1 MAVDRALRHRSLLVA
16 KKRYE
21 DLLEQTVCQR
31 TAELRKVNQNL
42 NELLEVLYSNYR
54 STLRCLAEALEARD
68 CETRGHSDRVVAYCL
83 RLGRELG
90 LSPCDLI
97 GLEQGALLHDIGKIG
112 IRDAV
117 LLKTGPL
124 TAEEWVDMRGHIDY
138 GLRII
143 GAIDFLSGARPVVGQ
158 HHEKY
163 DGSGY
168 PRGLCGEEIHIH
180 ARIFAVA
187 DAYDAITSDRPY
199 RSAAP
204 YDHARLEI
212 TRNSGTH
219 FDPKVVEVFLQIP
232 EAEWAEIRRTAQMP
246 QASEPIIDNLQI
258 RSFIVSLKQLV
269 NEADVEPVLQQ

>member
-1 MAVDRALRHRSLLVA
+1 
-16 KKRYE
+16 
-21 DLLEQTVCQR
+21 
-31 TAELRKVNQNL
+31 
-42 NELLEVLYSNYR
+42 
-54 STLRCLAEALEARD
+54 
-68 CETRGHSDRVVAYCL
+68 VVAYCL

-90 LSPCDLI
+90 LSPRDLV

-117 LLKTGPL
+117 LLKAGPL
-124 TAEEWVDMRGHIDY
+124 TDSEWVDMRGHIEY

-168 PRGLCGEEIHIH
+168 PGGLRGEEIHIH

-187 DAYDAITSDRPY
+187 DAFDAITSDRPY
-199 RSAAP
+199 RAAAP
-204 YDHARLEI
+204 YEHARQEI

-219 FDPKVVEVFLQIP
+219 FDPKVVELFLRIP
-232 EAEWAEIRRTAQMP
+232 EAEWAEIRRTAQSP
-246 QASEPIIDNLQI
+246 DSPDRVIDNEQV

-269 NEADVEPVLQQ
+269 DAPELETAFHR